1 MGGADEVSRRRAG
14 RPHAQTPHTIRLS
27 RRLATSQCAH
37 HVRQCERGIEIVRER
52 KGERKRVRET
62 QREGEKEGENKR
74 E

>member
-37 HVRQCERGIEIVRER
+37 HVRQCERGIEIGRER
-52 KGERKRVRET
+52 GRERGRET
-62 QREGEKEGENKR
+62 QREGEREGENKR